1 MRRTFKSSLFT
12 GVPQIGIGRQLDS
25 VIAAEA
31 VASCGND
38 HVSIDM
44 EQGMRGRREH

>member
-1 MRRTFKSSLFT
+1 MSA
-12 GVPQIGIGRQLDS
+12 GVPQIGIRRQLGS

-31 VASCGND
+31 IASCGDD
-38 HVSIDM
+38 HVDIDM